1 MKKRIKPIVKFNNGS
16 PVLLC
21 NDCSVII
28 KGNLTKDEIRGN
40 TDILYCEKCFIK
52 HTKSINLCKI

>member
-21 NDCSVII
+21 NDCSVIV

-40 TDILYCEKCFIK
+40 TDILYCEKCVIK
-52 HTKSINLCKI
+52 HTKRINLCKI